1 MNKNATAIE
10 TLVGQAEDYGKT
22 TLKLIQLKTI
32 DKSADL
38 ASTLAVQFALTIIV
52 ALFILMC
59 YVGLSLW
66 LGEILGKVYYGFFI
80 MSGTNILLFLL
91 VYIFRS
97 KWIKD
102 PIQNSIIARILKHTA
117 E

>member
-1 MNKNATAIE
+1 MNNDATAIE
-10 TLVGQAEDYGKT
+10 TLLGQAEDYSKT

-32 DKSADL
+32 DKTADL

-52 ALFILMC
+52 ALFILMS

-66 LGEILGKVYYGFFI
+66 LGEILGKVYYGFFV
-80 MSGTNILLFLL
+80 MSGINVLFFLI

-97 KWIKD
+97 QWIKD
-102 PIQNSIIARILKHTA
+102 PLQNSIIAKILEHT
-117 E
+117 EE